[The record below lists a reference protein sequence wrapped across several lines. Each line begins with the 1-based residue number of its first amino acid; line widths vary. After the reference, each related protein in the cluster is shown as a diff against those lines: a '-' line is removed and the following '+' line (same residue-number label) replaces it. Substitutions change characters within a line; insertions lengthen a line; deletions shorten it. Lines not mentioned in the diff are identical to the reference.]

1 MPQAEKQRLAICGY
15 TRYNEKKEDLR
26 RINDAVQCA
35 LCGMCAE
42 AVYKAAAP
50 SAGPG
55 KSACLY
61 EGDSAGILS
70 RFLISVTDLV
80 EETEKTLKKE
90 SNESTSVEDKP
101 MDMKG
106 FHN

>member
-1 MPQAEKQRLAICGY
+1 M
-15 TRYNEKKEDLR
+15 NS
-26 RINDAVQCA
+26 N
-35 LCGMCAE
+35 
-42 AVYKAAAP
+42 
-50 SAGPG
+50 
-55 KSACLY
+55 

-80 EETEKTLKKE
+80 EETEKAE
-90 SNESTSVEDKP
+90 ERIEESTSVEDKP

>member
-1 MPQAEKQRLAICGY
+1 MLSWR
-15 TRYNEKKEDLR
+15 NS
-26 RINDAVQCA
+26 N
-35 LCGMCAE
+35 
-42 AVYKAAAP
+42 
-50 SAGPG
+50 
-55 KSACLY
+55 
-61 EGDSAGILS
+61 EGDSERNLS

-106 FHN
+106 FYN